1 MSKLRVYEL
10 AKLLGKSNK
19 ELLDILI
26 DLGVDVAPEKFLAKV
41 DERPGSIVGLSA
53 LLTTTMVNMDKT
65 TKMIKEKHPNTLVV
79 VGGAPLTQEFCD
91 KIGADAYSPDP
102 QGIIEWLNAKVA

>member
-1 MSKLRVYEL
+1 V
-10 AKLLGKSNK
+10 
-19 ELLDILI
+19 
-26 DLGVDVAPEKFLAKV
+26 
-41 DERPGSIVGLSA
+41 VGLSA

-65 TKMIKEKHPNTLVV
+65 VKLIKEQVPGTLVV

-102 QGIIEWLNAKVA
+102 QGCIEYLDAKIAAN